1 MTYQESVLTPFT
13 LHKRFYTANNHALA
27 PRQTL
32 SQKKEEKDVVD
43 FISKEIKK
51 LGYKVNCT
59 TVVALEGDSPEDCI
73 ESYLISTIYNS
84 DGIMVYGDERCQHD
98 GVERPGLLAQSHRTI
113 FHKSLETC
121 RSYLETDWLNYYN
134 TLTSWLDTNCGLY
147 TELDKKLIRKGIVHG
162 GLAIKNAHI
171 WDNGISTIGNTLP
184 NDIVQLLEDINKNHD
199 EYDLSRVI
207 DLEFEIPS
215 FMMDYFTDPNFGKV
229 SQ

>member
-32 SQKKEEKDVVD
+32 SQKNEEKNVVD
-43 FISKEIKK
+43 FISKEIEK

-59 TVVALEGDSPEDCI
+59 TAVALEGDSPEDRI

-98 GVERPGLLAQSHRTI
+98 RVERPGLLAQSQRTI
-113 FHKSLETC
+113 FSKSLTTC
-121 RSYLETDWLNYYN
+121 QSCLVTDWLNYYN
-134 TLTSWLDTNCGLY
+134 TLTSWVDTNCGLY
-147 TELDKKLIRKGIVHG
+147 TELDEEYIRKGIVHG
-162 GLAIKNAHI
+162 GLGIKNARV

-199 EYDLSRVI
+199 DYELSRVI

-215 FMMDYFTDPNFGKV
+215 FMMNYFTDPEFGKV
-229 SQ
+229 SK